1 MTRRER
7 LVLVGSTLGF
17 SIVLLDTTVVNVALG
32 EIARDLDAEASTLQW
47 VANAYTLVFAGLLLS
62 TGLAADRRGARAVFL
77 AGLAT
82 FTVGSVLAALAPT
95 ALALILAQAVLGVGA
110 ALVLPTSL
118 ALLSEVFADQAR
130 RVRAVGFWAAGSA
143 VSFAAGPVVGG
154 VLIEQA
160 GWRSIF
166 IINLPVAAIAAA
178 LVISQVGRQT
188 RRAQGPVTLV
198 PQLAAVA
205 MLASLTFGLIES
217 GDRGWTSPIVVSA
230 LGIAAVLAAVLG
242 RRERTSESPLIPREL
257 RADRRF
263 TTSTLGGVTINFAFY
278 GELFFLSL
286 FLQQERGLNALE
298 TGLVFLPQPLLFMAV
313 APLAGRLVAS
323 SGPRLP
329 LGLGAAL
336 GITGTLVLLG
346 VDENSPYSIML
357 LGLAING
364 LGGGLA
370 VPAVTAGAMGSAP
383 QALAGIA
390 SATVNAGRQVG
401 GVLGVAVL
409 GGLATAGGSVEVD
422 GIHQALVLAALGLL
436 VGCALAW
443 VMPARAAG
451 APAPEPALARD

>member
-32 EIARDLDAEASTLQW
+32 EIARDLDAETTTLQW

-130 RVRAVGFWAAGSA
+130 RVRAVGVWAAGSA

-178 LVISQVGRQT
+178 LVVSQVGRRT
-188 RRAQGPVTLV
+188 RPVAGPVTIV
-198 PQLAAVA
+198 PQLAAVRHA
-205 MLASLTFGLIES
+205 
-217 GDRGWTSPIVVSA
+217 
-230 LGIAAVLAAVLG
+230 
-242 RRERTSESPLIPREL
+242 
-257 RADRRF
+257 
-263 TTSTLGGVTINFAFY
+263 
-278 GELFFLSL
+278 
-286 FLQQERGLNALE
+286 
-298 TGLVFLPQPLLFMAV
+298 
-313 APLAGRLVAS
+313 RLVDLR
-323 SGPRLP
+323 PDR
-329 LGLGAAL
+329 
-336 GITGTLVLLG
+336 V
-346 VDENSPYSIML
+346 
-357 LGLAING
+357 
-364 LGGGLA
+364 
-370 VPAVTAGAMGSAP
+370 
-383 QALAGIA
+383 
-390 SATVNAGRQVG
+390 R
-401 GVLGVAVL
+401 
-409 GGLATAGGSVEVD
+409 
-422 GIHQALVLAALGLL
+422 
-436 VGCALAW
+436 
-443 VMPARAAG
+443 
-451 APAPEPALARD
+451 